1 MYRVLEVNV
10 DDTGYGGVFSLVKG
24 VIAQKQQGECIDIAA
39 IEKFENQSNI
49 DDLNKYGCKVNYIGF
64 TGNKIFKQFVCFN
77 NLRKLIKKEKYDC
90 VHIHADVANKLL
102 VSGLASKTAGV
113 KKIILHSHAAGV
125 DGNHRKLKVFMHKGC
140 RGLLKAIG
148 TDYVACSDLAA
159 HWMFPGVPE
168 KYITIIKNGVDLDRF
183 RYNEDSRQEVRRE
196 LGLKNVKTIHSR
208 AEDGARKPELREKF
222 DIATSRAVANMA
234 VLSEFCM
241 PYVKKGGY
249 FVALKGPS
257 IDEELENG
265 SNAIKILGGE
275 LKDII
280 EISIEETDLK
290 HNIVEVKKIKTCPKT
305 YPRKAGTVNKK
316 PLQ

>member
-1 MYRVLEVNV
+1 MEFFELMKTASNDVGLEFTEGQYEQFIKYMRLLQEWNEKINLTAITEDEEVVKKHFIDCIKAFKSDKIKNAKTIIDVGTGAGFPGLPIAIMNPNV
-10 DDTGYGGVFSLVKG
+10 EVTLLDS
-24 VIAQKQQGECIDIAA
+24 
-39 IEKFENQSNI
+39 
-49 DDLNKYGCKVNYIGF
+49 LNKRINF
-64 TGNKIFKQFVCFN
+64 L
-77 NLRKLIKKEKYDC
+77 NL
-90 VHIHADVANKLL
+90 VV
-102 VSGLASKTAGV
+102 
-113 KKIILHSHAAGV
+113 
-125 DGNHRKLKVFMHKGC
+125 
-140 RGLLKAIG
+140 
-148 TDYVACSDLAA
+148 
-159 HWMFPGVPE
+159 
-168 KYITIIKNGVDLDRF
+168 
-183 RYNEDSRQEVRRE
+183 RE

-257 IDEELENG
+257 IDEELQNG

-275 LKDII
+275 LKEII
-280 EISIEETDLK
+280 EIAIEETDLK
-290 HNIVEVKKIKTCPKT
+290 HNIVEVKKVKTCPKT